1 VRVIVAWLCACARYR
16 RIGRHQNSFNRIT
29 EDTAQHDRFRCPI
42 AFHRQCS
49 GPQTRQACQHCHENC
64 GSASAD
70 LQETDK
76 DVSTSSFPATL
87 LFTMT
92 AFRNTG
98 HANVEIPVTVHRR
111 GRGVHAQRCTTD
123 RVFFSGLRP
132 TGYIMCRIFFLETFR
147 ELRSMTCF
155 RVARLLKRVAS
166 DCTGAECLWNH
177 SLVLRERRFYTLPA

>member
-1 VRVIVAWLCACARYR
+1 VRVIVAWLCACARHR

-76 DVSTSSFPATL
+76 DISTSLFSCHPIVHHDSFSQYWPCQRGDSSNCPPSRSWCTCAALYDRPSVFLRLTPYGL
-87 LFTMT
+87 HNVPDFFFGDFSRAEKYDLFQSRPFTQ
-92 AFRNTG
+92 TG
-98 HANVEIPVTVHRR
+98 
-111 GRGVHAQRCTTD
+111 
-123 RVFFSGLRP
+123 
-132 TGYIMCRIFFLETFR
+132 
-147 ELRSMTCF
+147 CF
-155 RVARLLKRVAS
+155 
-166 DCTGAECLWNH
+166 
-177 SLVLRERRFYTLPA
+177 